1 MSKQTN
7 YFIHPLS
14 IVETQNIGE
23 ESRIWAFT
31 HVMDNVKIG
40 SGCNIGEGCFIE
52 SGVVIGNDVVIK
64 NNISIW
70 NGVKIE
76 DGAFIGPN
84 VVFTNELEPRS
95 GFPKDLAHTLI
106 KIGASVGANATVV
119 ANRIIGEYAMIGAGS
134 VVTKD
139 IIPQRLVYGNPATE
153 RGWVCLCGRKLVF
166 TEISAKCICTRRFIL
181 KEGKIIKST

>member
-1 MSKQTN
+1 M
-7 YFIHPLS
+7 S
-14 IVETQNIGE
+14 IVETVDIGQG
-23 ESRIWAFT
+23 SRIWAFA
-31 HVMDNVKIG
+31 HIMDNVSIG
-40 SGCNIGEGCFIE
+40 SGCNIGEGCFVE

-70 NGVKIE
+70 NGVTIE

-95 GFPKDLAHTLI
+95 GYPKELAHTLI
-106 KIGASVGANATVV
+106 KKGSSIGANATVV
-119 ANRIIGEYAMIGAGS
+119 ANRIIGEFSMVGAGS

-139 IIPQRLVYGNPATE
+139 IISQRLVYGNPATD

-166 TEISAKCICTRRFIL
+166 SEISAKCICTRRFIL
-181 KEGKIIKST
+181 KNGIIIKST